1 MIKTVRW
8 MDNYRPDLEFVSNSQ
23 DVKYIKEY
31 LVGIGESRGFLKQF
45 DSFFVQVGEGDYDEI
60 WGMDGIVPHYEKDV
74 YLLLSKSG
82 TSNETQY
89 ARNPR
94 CIKSNPMKLM
104 TKEIKAKLPPLYS
117 QEKNPDPIVW
127 TMFFCPWNDWKW
139 YAIEFDGVDT
149 FFGMVHGH
157 AKELGYFTL
166 SEFQSVR
173 GPGGLGIERDLYWRP
188 VPLSQIK

>member
-8 MDNYRPDLEFVSNSQ
+8 MDNYRPDLKFVSNSQ

-82 TSNETQY
+82 TTNETQY

-94 CIKSNPMKLM
+94 RVKSNPRM
-104 TKEIKAKLPPLYS
+104 TYYVINDNGSGFDVVDKKTFLYYARDFGSYALDNLGREIELKWPKKSKDMGYSHYYNSFGALIAYKE
-117 QEKNPDPIVW
+117 
-127 TMFFCPWNDWKW
+127 
-139 YAIEFDGVDT
+139 
-149 FFGMVHGH
+149 
-157 AKELGYFTL
+157 
-166 SEFQSVR
+166 
-173 GPGGLGIERDLYWRP
+173 
-188 VPLSQIK
+188 